1 MKIDQIKKEFPIF
14 DEKIQNNDLV
24 YLDSANSSQK
34 PKIVIDRI
42 NEFYTKQFSNV
53 GRSVH
58 YLAVAATNMYE
69 NTRSS
74 VQKYINAEDKNEIV
88 FTKGATEA
96 LNLVANTLGQK
107 YLEEGDEVIIT
118 ELEHHSN
125 YVPWHFLRK
134 SKNIKINFAEI
145 NEFGEVPIENIE
157 KLITAKTKII
167 AVNHLSNVT
176 GAILPIKEI
185 TQLAHAKGIIVVV
198 DGCQG
203 APHLKIDVQDLD
215 CDFYAI
221 SCHKMYGPTGLG
233 ILYGKKKW
241 LEELPPYQG
250 GGGMIKEVKKDRIS
264 YGDLPNKYEAGTMAT
279 AQVIAF
285 DQSIKFL
292 EKVGIEN
299 IIKHEKELLKIDVQD
314 LDCDFYAISCHK
326 MYGPTG
332 LGVLYGK
339 KKWLEE
345 LPPYQGGGGMI
356 KEVKKDRISYG
367 DLPNKYEAGTMA
379 TAQVI
384 AFDQSIKFLEKV
396 GIENIIKHEK
406 ELIEYG
412 QEILKKNNSVKLIG
426 NPKNKGGVLSFTIE
440 GVHPHDIATILDED
454 GVAIRA
460 GHHCCQILHDK
471 LGIPASARASV
482 GIYNTKEDLDQLN
495 ESINKC
501 KKIFDL

>member
-1 MKIDQIKKEFPIF
+1 
-14 DEKIQNNDLV
+14 V

-34 PKIVIDRI
+34 PKAVIDRV
-42 NEFYTKQFSNV
+42 NDFYTKEFSNV

-58 YLAVAATNMYE
+58 YLAVAATNLYE

-74 VQKYINAEDKNEIV
+74 IQKYINAKDKNEIV

-96 LNLVANTLGQK
+96 INLVANTFGQK
-107 YLEEGDEVIIT
+107 FLKEGDEILIT

-134 SKNIKINFAEI
+134 SKGIKIEFAEV
-145 NEFGEVPIENIE
+145 NTDGEVTIESIKKKITSKT
-157 KLITAKTKII
+157 KLIGVT
-167 AVNHLSNVT
+167 HLSNVT

-185 TQLAHAKGIIVVV
+185 TELAHSKGIPVLV

-203 APHLKIDVQDLD
+203 APHLKLDMQDLG

-233 ILYGKKKW
+233 ILYAKKKW

-250 GGGMIKEVKKDRIS
+250 GGGMIKEVKKDGIS

-292 EKVGIEN
+292 EKIGINN
-299 IIKHEKELLKIDVQD
+299 IIKHESEL
-314 LDCDFYAISCHK
+314 
-326 MYGPTG
+326 ME
-332 LGVLYGK
+332 YGK
-339 KKWLEE
+339 
-345 LPPYQGGGGMI
+345 
-356 KEVKKDRISYG
+356 
-367 DLPNKYEAGTMA
+367 
-379 TAQVI
+379 
-384 AFDQSIKFLEKV
+384 
-396 GIENIIKHEK
+396 
-406 ELIEYG
+406 
-412 QEILKKNNSVKLIG
+412 EILRKNNSVKLVG
-426 NPKNKGGVLSFTIE
+426 NPKNKGAVLSFTIE

-460 GHHCCQILHDK
+460 GHHCCQILHEK
-471 LGIPASARASV
+471 LGIAASARASL
-482 GIYNTKEDLDQLN
+482 GIYNTKEDLDKLN
-495 ESINKC
+495 SSINNC
-501 KKIFDL
+501 KKIFNLK

>member
-1 MKIDQIKKEFPIF
+1 MDIKSVKSQFPIF
-14 DEKIQNNDLV
+14 KNKVNGKPLI
-24 YLDSANSSQK
+24 YLDNANSSQK
-34 PKIVIDRI
+34 PKSVIDRI
-42 NEFYTKQFSNV
+42 SKFYSKEFSNI

-74 VQKYINAEDKNEIV
+74 VQKYINAKDKNEIV

-96 LNLVANTLGQK
+96 LNLVANTLGQE
-107 YLEEGDEVIIT
+107 YLEEGDEILIT

-125 YVPWHFLRK
+125 YVPWHYLRK

-145 NEFGEVPIENIE
+145 NEDGDVPIENIE
-157 KLITAKTKII
+157 KKLTSKTKII
-167 AVNHLSNVT
+167 AINHLSNVT

-185 TQLAHAKGIIVVV
+185 TQLAHSKGIIVVV

-203 APHLKIDVQDLD
+203 APHLKLDMQDLD

-241 LEELPPYQG
+241 LEKLPPYQG
-250 GGGMIKEVKKDRIS
+250 GGGMIREVKKDRIT

-292 EKVGIEN
+292 ENIGIDK
-299 IIKHEKELLKIDVQD
+299 IIKHE
-314 LDCDFYAISCHK
+314 
-326 MYGPTG
+326 
-332 LGVLYGK
+332 
-339 KKWLEE
+339 
-345 LPPYQGGGGMI
+345 
-356 KEVKKDRISYG
+356 
-367 DLPNKYEAGTMA
+367 N
-379 TAQVI
+379 
-384 AFDQSIKFLEKV
+384 
-396 GIENIIKHEK
+396 
-406 ELIEYG
+406 ELIIYA
-412 QEILKKNNSVKLIG
+412 QEVLKKNNSVKLVG
-426 NPKNKGGVLSFTIE
+426 NPKKRGAVLSFTIE

-460 GHHCCQILHDK
+460 GHHCCQILHEK
-471 LGIPASARASV
+471 LGLTATARASF
-482 GIYNTKEDLDQLN
+482 GIYNTREDIDQLN
-495 ESINKC
+495 ASINKC
-501 KKIFDL
+501 KKIFNLK